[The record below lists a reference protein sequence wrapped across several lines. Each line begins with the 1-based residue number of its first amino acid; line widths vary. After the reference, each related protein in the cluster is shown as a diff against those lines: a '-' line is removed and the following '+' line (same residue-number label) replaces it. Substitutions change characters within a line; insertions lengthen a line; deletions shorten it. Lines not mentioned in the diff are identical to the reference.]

1 MTIDMPKK
9 STMNAK
15 IIAQTGVE
23 TEIIN
28 ANVNA
33 AINISKNPKMPKYLA
48 PKRSNKAPTIGD
60 KIKLIALPGNKINPA
75 IIELNN
81 KAPFKYSGNNIPI
94 DRIHNIVT
102 KTIAV
107 PMTNIGYL
115 NTFKLSIGE
124 SILNCRTI
132 KIASATTPI
141 NNGNHTILLVNGAS
155 ANALNAKINPA
166 NPIVDS
172 AIEIISILV

>member
-33 AINISKNPKMPKYLA
+33 AINNSKNPKMPKDLA
-48 PKRSNKAPTIGD
+48 PKRSNKEPTIGD
-60 KIKLIALPGNKINPA
+60 KIKLIALPGSKIKPA

-94 DRIHNIVT
+94 DRMHNIVK
-102 KTIAV
+102 KTIEAR
-107 PMTNIGYL
+107 MTNIGFL
-115 NTFKLSIGE
+115 NTFKL
-124 SILNCRTI
+124 
-132 KIASATTPI
+132 
-141 NNGNHTILLVNGAS
+141 
-155 ANALNAKINPA
+155 
-166 NPIVDS
+166 
-172 AIEIISILV
+172 IICELIMNLTMY